1 MRRTLAALLTA
12 LAVALP
18 YADAATAKRPP
29 KKHPV
34 KKKAPAKKKK
44 PPATTTGTTP
54 TAPPPPPVVVVTTT
68 AFMGTVEQAGEY
80 GQCQVKITVEKTAT
94 TTGGNTTVTRK
105 ITAVDTPVVPGDTA
119 RSVYISQHAIPTL
132 VRETLDAQSANLAYL
147 VSGATYTSRAFVS
160 SLQAA
165 LLLAQQG

>member
-1 MRRTLAALLTA
+1 MRRVLAVLLTTVA
-12 LAVALP
+12 CALP
-18 YADAATAKRPP
+18 YTDAATAKRPP

-34 KKKAPAKKKK
+34 KKKARPKKKA
-44 PPATTTGTTP
+44 PPTTTTGTTP
-54 TAPPPPPVVVVTTT
+54 TTPPPPVVVVTTKDFT
-68 AFMGTVEQAGEY
+68 GPVMPAGDYGTLQVE
-80 GQCQVKITVEKTAT
+80 ITVEKTAT

-105 ITAVDTPVVPGDTA
+105 ITAVETPLVPGDTA

-132 VRETLDAQSANLAYL
+132 VRETLDAQSASLAYL

-165 LLLAQQG
+165 LLLAQQN